1 MLFRIPHI
9 FHSVTPI
16 RRFCIRSKVQPVS
29 PQLNRLV
36 EHFRRSPEVPS
47 EGLSPRLTDFTN
59 VRPVFPH
66 SLLPSTGLTK
76 RRLNHPEAIHLIPE
90 RRKTGKQGLAY
101 NATCSFFAAYCC
113 AVHPAVRSS
122 SPDSAAGFPAN
133 RGAPPL
139 WTSLCS
145 GPPHP
150 SLRSHARRSTEMPTC
165 PLCARRP
172 TLGVLPA
179 LQRRAP
185 LSPNRRG
192 LRANLGRDHLLRAR
206 AKAKRQCDFYRAKY
220 KSNLSLCKQF
230 A

>member
-9 FHSVTPI
+9 FHSVTPL

-165 PLCARRP
+165 PLCERRP
-172 TLGVLPA
+172 TLEFFQLYKDGPRC
-179 LQRRAP
+179 RRIVEGFERTLAATIFFGP
-185 LSPNRRG
+185 EQKPSASVTSTVSSTNPI
-192 LRANLGRDHLLRAR
+192 
-206 AKAKRQCDFYRAKY
+206 
-220 KSNLSLCKQF
+220 
-230 A
+230 